1 MSLNI
6 HFETLSSGMKAKLDP
21 GYRAVES
28 RESIDYAA
36 TRSLL
41 QSKFNAR
48 LPFVSGPKPS
58 GIIYERGNRYGIRD

>member
-1 MSLNI
+1 MRLNI

-21 GYRAVES
+21 GYRISVS
-28 RESIDYAA
+28 HESIDYAA

-48 LPFVSGPKPS
+48 LPFVSALKPN
-58 GIIYERGNRYGIRD
+58 GIIYKRGSRYGIRD

>member
-1 MSLNI
+1 MRLNI

-21 GYRAVES
+21 GYRISVS

-48 LPFVSGPKPS
+48 LPFVSAPKRN
-58 GIIYERGNRYGIRD
+58 GIIHERGNRYSIRG